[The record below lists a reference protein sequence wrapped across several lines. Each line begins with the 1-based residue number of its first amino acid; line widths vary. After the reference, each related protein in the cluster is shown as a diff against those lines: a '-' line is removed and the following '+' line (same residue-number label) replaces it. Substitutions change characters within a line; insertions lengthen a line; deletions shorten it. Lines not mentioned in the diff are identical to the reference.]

1 MKQHKPYK
9 IIISAHLPWY
19 HVPWREIWEY
29 RDLIKNFV
37 RRDLTA
43 VYKQSV
49 LGPLWFVLV
58 PLLTTVVFTVIF
70 GKVAKISTDGIP
82 PFLFYMCNMVLWNY
96 FQNCFSGISN
106 CLIKDATVFGKV
118 YFPRISVPLS
128 LLISNLVQFTVNFLL
143 FLCFFIYFWCFT
155 TSSIV
160 PSWWALLLPLLVFQ
174 CAIVAMG
181 TGLWLAALTAKYR
194 DLTFALPFVAQLWL
208 YGTPIVYP
216 ASLVPEKYQWLIALN
231 PMTWVVELNRF
242 ALLGVGTVHPKLIV
256 IGLLVGMFFLL
267 SGFFL
272 FNKVQR
278 TFVDTI

>member
-1 MKQHKPYK
+1 MKKETYTVR
-9 IIISAHLPWY
+9 ISADQPWF

-29 RDLIKNFV
+29 RDLIGNFI

-43 VYKQSV
+43 IYKQSI

-70 GKVAKISTDGIP
+70 GNVAKVPTDGIP

-106 CLIKDATVFGKV
+106 SLIKDANVFGKV
-118 YFPRISVPLS
+118 YFPRISVALS
-128 LLISNLVQFTVNFLL
+128 LLISNLVQLTVNFLV
-143 FLCFFIYFWCFT
+143 FVGFYFYFFFAF
-155 TSSIV
+155 SSNV
-160 PSWWALLLPLLVFQ
+160 QPSWWVLLFPLLVLQ
-174 CAIVAMG
+174 CALVALG
-181 TGLWLAALTAKYR
+181 SGLWLAALTAKYR
-194 DLTFALPFVAQLWL
+194 DITFALPFIAQLWL

-216 ASLVPEKYQWLIALN
+216 ASLVPAKYQWLFAIN
-231 PMTWVVELNRF
+231 PLTWIVELNRCVF
-242 ALLGVGTVHPKLIV
+242 LGVGTVSAGLIV
-256 IGLLVGMFFLL
+256 TGISTSLVFLF